1 MNVIYGMNAQGKSNI
16 LEAIYF
22 LSAFSSFRNGRQE
35 EMVRK
40 GAEFFFLEANFSR
53 RSGSHQLKA
62 AFALNKKRLLKLDG
76 NQKRKIGDMI
86 GHLNAVIFSPEDLS
100 LVKGTPQGRR
110 KFLDGEI
117 IQIAPAYFYYFQAY
131 QKALTQRNTLLKQI
145 RDKGKGGELLVV
157 FDQQLA
163 VNGALILC
171 KRQEVLDRLAPLA
184 RLAHRKMT
192 NGQEELLLRY
202 EGGLETKAM
211 RKGDT
216 KEIETIILAKLK
228 EDRGKDIGRGSTT
241 FGPQKDD
248 IIVQVDGD
256 DIRAYGSQGQQ
267 RTAVLALKIAELE
280 LMKGQRGEYPLFLL
294 DDVLS
299 ELDRPRREQLLS
311 LVSGKVQTFIT
322 GTERQQFPME
332 GQFYEVLEGK
342 IVHS

>member
-1 MNVIYGMNAQGKSNI
+1 M
-16 LEAIYF
+16 
-22 LSAFSSFRNGRQE
+22 SAFSSFRNGRQE

-40 GAEFFFLEANFSR
+40 GSDFFFLEGNFRR

-62 AFALNKKRLLKLDG
+62 AYALNKKRLLKLDG
-76 NQKRKIGDMI
+76 NTKRKIGDMI

-100 LVKGTPQGRR
+100 LVKGNPQGRR

-117 IQIAPAYFYYFQAY
+117 MQIAPAYFYYFQSY

-145 RDKGKGGELLVV
+145 RDKGKDKELLLV

-163 VNGALILC
+163 ANGALILT

-184 RLAHRKMT
+184 RLSHRRLTGGK
-192 NGQEELLLRY
+192 EELYLAYQSSLEIKILR
-202 EGGLETKAM
+202 KANIE
-211 RKGDT
+211 
-216 KEIETIILAKLK
+216 EIKNQIMAILK
-228 EDRGKDIGRGSTT
+228 ENREEDIRRGSTG

-248 IIVQVDGD
+248 MIVQVGGD

-280 LMKGQRGEYPLFLL
+280 LMKGQRGEYPLLLL

-299 ELDRPRREQLLS
+299 ELDRPRREQLLGS
-311 LVSGKVQTFIT
+311 VSGRVQTFIT
-322 GTERQQFPME
+322 GTEPLNLPME
-332 GQFYEVLEGK
+332 GNLFEVKEGC
-342 IVHS
+342 IIGP